1 MWTPRRIRGR
11 AHGLMVRLGGVTA
24 RALGGG
30 LAVGLREG
38 WIFRAKLVFSGSAT
52 EVFPRSATGA

>member
-11 AHGLMVRLGGVTA
+11 AHGLMVRLGGGTA
-24 RALGGG
+24 RALGG
-30 LAVGLREG
+30 LAVGLRES

-52 EVFPRSATGA
+52 EVFPRSVTGA

>member
-1 MWTPRRIRGR
+1 
-11 AHGLMVRLGGVTA
+11 MVRLGGVTA